1 MKKNIKMN
9 KDQMEMSKYRAVIP
23 YGDEEIVIKNIN
35 KELRNKI
42 IELVAESVEKN
53 EELDDAIIINML
65 IDELTN
71 VEFEVPITEISEPSH
86 HVSLIFHYINEI
98 LTELSEEILLASQIV
113 ANNKKVEIASEETK
127 KQLIEEAKEIQERI
141 ENKKVENSSQRVV
154 KKPSRRKGSVN
165 RR

>member
-9 KDQMEMSKYRAVIP
+9 KDQMEMSKYRVIIP

-65 IDELTN
+65 INELTN
-71 VEFEVPITEISEPSH
+71 VEFEVPITEIVEPSH

-98 LTELSEEILLASQIV
+98 LTELTEEILLASQIV

-127 KQLIEEAKEIQERI
+127 KQLMEEAKEIQERI
-141 ENKKVENSSQRVV
+141 ENKKVENSSQRIV
-154 KKPSRRKGSVN
+154 KKPSRGRGRVN